1 MSNSQSSET
10 EENKI
15 KTREAPWIH
24 PEAVADLIR
33 SGEAEDRD
41 RPALIR
47 LYIRAQ
53 MNIFAIPGKSGKG
66 KNYWPDN
73 QTIADSLG
81 VSISDIQNA
90 LRNSDIERIDGGKGR
105 GENKRFRIVKKG
117 RNHGGK
123 KGKSEKDKHKRD
135 KSKKGMSK
143 KGKGKKGR
151 RGKRKTSD
159 QRGRCDSENV
169 ESTSATRNIDV
180 CQQSNLRLQH
190 VESTS
195 ATGGE
200 GDGLEI
206 KGVEGE
212 GGGSLRACA
221 REPKDPPPLVPQVSI
236 KKVTAEE
243 AMGFLKP
250 YALLAPKD
258 LSQGYYDVIA
268 KVSGCYHRTADDL
281 DVTSAELFLKDFPS
295 DFKRPEIL
303 ANWIY
308 WQAYQL
314 PAKWNK
320 KTHFFTKFEDT
331 WGSFRPQAETILK
344 DLKSIDEER
353 RKVEL
358 LQQEEREE
366 AERIRQEAEDAL
378 QTAEEEKLR
387 REEQA
392 RQQTLHDAFV
402 ASLPAE
408 DSIIP
413 AVMAVP
419 NPATL
424 RRKDYVAWLDAMLKA
439 TGLML
444 VMKPDDNDWGYIRN
458 AYRAAGLDP
467 RKFISLTRD
476 FIVAKAGI
484 FIGRLKENIKIHK
497 PIRCILTW
505 DSYPDYFGVEMFHPE
520 ACAFDIPKHLL
531 DYQTPGPP
539 IEAKESMLAA
549 RADQEEFD
557 MRLED

>member
-53 MNIFAIPGKSGKG
+53 MAFFGKPGQSGKA
-66 KNYWPDN
+66 KDYWPDN
-73 QTIADSLG
+73 QTIADCLG
-81 VSISDIQNA
+81 VDEYDVQNA
-90 LRNSDIERIDGGKGR
+90 LRYSDIERTDGGKGR
-105 GENKRFRIVKKG
+105 GQDKRFRIVKKEC
-117 RNHGGK
+117 NHGGK
-123 KGKSEKDKHKRD
+123 KVG
-135 KSKKGMSK
+135 
-143 KGKGKKGR
+143 
-151 RGKRKTSD
+151 RKTSY
-159 QRGRCDSENV
+159 QRGQSDSNNV
-169 ESTSATRNIDV
+169 NSTSATRNIDV
-180 CQQSNLRLQH
+180 CEQSNQRLQH

-195 ATGGE
+195 ATGLE

-206 KGVEGE
+206 KGMEGE

-221 REPKDPPPLVPQVSI
+221 RGPKTPPPVVSQDSF
-236 KKVTAEE
+236 KMRTAEE
-243 AMGFLKP
+243 AMEFLKP
-250 YALLAPKD
+250 YDLLEAKD

-268 KVSGCYHRTADDL
+268 KVSGCYHRTAVDL
-281 DVTSAELFLKDFPS
+281 DVTSAELLLKEFPS

-308 WQAYQL
+308 WRACQL

-331 WGSFRPQAETILK
+331 WEDFRSKAETILK
-344 DLKSIDEER
+344 DLKVGDEER
-353 RKVEL
+353 RKIEL
-358 LQQEEREE
+358 RQREEQAE
-366 AERIRQEAEDAL
+366 AERIRQEAQDAL
-378 QTAEEEKLR
+378 QAVEDERLE
-387 REEQA
+387 REERA
-392 RQQTLHDAFV
+392 RQQIRHNAFV

-419 NPATL
+419 EPATL
-424 RRKDYVAWLDAMLKA
+424 RRKDYVAWLDALLKA

-444 VMKPDDNDWGYIRN
+444 IMKPDDNDWGYIRN
-458 AYRAAGLDP
+458 AYKAVGFDP

-476 FIVAKAGI
+476 FVVAMASG
-484 FIGRLKENIKIHK
+484 FHGRLKEDVNIHK
-497 PIRCILTW
+497 PTNCVLRW
-505 DSYPDYFGVEMFHPE
+505 HNYPYYFGVDLFHPE
-520 ACAFDIPKHLL
+520 ACAFDIPNRLL

-539 IEAKESMLAA
+539 SEAEESMLDAK
-549 RADQEEFD
+549 ADQVEFES
-557 MRLED
+557 RFED